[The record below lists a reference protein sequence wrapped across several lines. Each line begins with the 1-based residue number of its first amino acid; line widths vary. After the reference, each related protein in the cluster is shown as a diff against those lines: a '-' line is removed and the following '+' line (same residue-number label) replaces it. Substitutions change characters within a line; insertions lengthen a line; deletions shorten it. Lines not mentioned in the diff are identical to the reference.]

1 MAALA
6 LMPAAVLAL
15 SGCWTSPAV
24 ISAPT
29 GSPSL
34 VGATILVES
43 FKSTMTVQS
52 VNPSQRKVVLQR
64 KDGTTVTC
72 KVGPEVANFAQL
84 QAGDRVKATVADEF
98 GIFLVK
104 NGPQQADGYTWWYLV
119 APYDST
125 RAGWAAANFLAV
137 VPSP

>member
-1 MAALA
+1 MKLNPIMTKTCKLAALA
-6 LMPAAVLAL
+6 LMPAAVLVL

-43 FKSTMTVQS
+43 FKSPIAVQS

-72 KVGPEVANFAQL
+72 KVGPQVANFNQVRP
-84 QAGDRVKATVADEF
+84 GDGSKPPLWT
-98 GIFLVK
+98 
-104 NGPQQADGYTWWYLV
+104 
-119 APYDST
+119 ST
-125 RAGWAAANFLAV
+125 ASSW
-137 VPSP
+137 

>member
-72 KVGPEVANFAQL
+72 KVGE
-84 QAGDRVKATVADEF
+84 
-98 GIFLVK
+98 
-104 NGPQQADGYTWWYLV
+104 
-119 APYDST
+119 
-125 RAGWAAANFLAV
+125 
-137 VPSP
+137 